1 MNFKLI
7 IIKFVNKDVFI
18 LSLILIIGV
27 VIMTVHG
34 EISQEMNINSDEN
47 LWVLRSFRFVES
59 LRNLDFIS
67 ALQTVHPGI
76 TVMGISGIFVYL
88 THNLFSDLV
97 FYDSFKADIYSTAF
111 NIPIIISIII
121 FYFLLYFVLRK
132 LNFNRTITFFVLIF
146 YSINTTYIYNSTPV
160 DKLSVMSL
168 ILSLL
173 FLIIYVNERYEINKY
188 LLLSSFFA
196 AFGVLTKFSVLILIP
211 FSFFILIY
219 YSSLCPTK
227 YVGAIKKYILYI
239 IYFIFSIIII
249 FPGFLFFPTES
260 INKIINTGN
269 SVLIAGFNE
278 PEVTYSYAEKITT
291 YSKFFLNSWTNPFV
305 FGLIIIFFIL
315 FFLRLAK
322 KEIVKD
328 NIFNNLY
335 YKNIYTLLL
344 FCVIYFFYIP
354 LFTNFIYYRYM
365 MPVFLILDI
374 MAAVALYHVILVY
387 NKRFLKSKSIKGL
400 TLATLVIF
408 YLFQFIY
415 QYSIYIHIKN

>member
-1 MNFKLI
+1 MIKLKILNKLLRSNFI
-7 IIKFVNKDVFI
+7 I
-18 LSLILIIGV
+18 LSIIFIFGFLITSLEGMVTKSIAL
-27 VIMTVHG
+27 
-34 EISQEMNINSDEN
+34 NLDEK
-47 LWVLRSFRFVES
+47 LWVLRSFRFIES
-59 LRNLDFIS
+59 LKNLDFIS

-76 TVMGISGIFVYL
+76 TVMTISGIFVYL
-88 THNLFSDLV
+88 THNLYSDLV
-97 FYDSFKADIYSTAF
+97 FYDSYKADIYSTAF

-132 LNFNRTITFFVLIF
+132 LNFNRTITFFVLMI
-146 YSINTTYIYNSTPV
+146 YSVNTAYIYNSTPV
-160 DKLSVMSL
+160 DKLSAMSL
-168 ILSLL
+168 VLSLL
-173 FLIIYVNERYEINKY
+173 FLIIYVNKKYEINKY

-196 AFGVLTKFSVLILIP
+196 AFGVLTKFSVLILVP

-227 YVGAIKKYILYI
+227 YIGAIKKYILYI

-260 INKIINTGN
+260 INKIRNTGN
-269 SVLIAGFNE
+269 SVLVAGFNE
-278 PEVTYSYAEKITT
+278 PEVTYSYVEKIIT
-291 YSKFFLNSWTNPFV
+291 YSKFFLNSWTNPLV

-344 FCVIYFFYIP
+344 FCVIYFFYVP

-365 MPVFLILDI
+365 MPIFLILDI
-374 MAAVALYHVILVY
+374 MAAVALYYVILIC
-387 NKRFLKSKSIKGL
+387 NKKFLKSRSIKGL